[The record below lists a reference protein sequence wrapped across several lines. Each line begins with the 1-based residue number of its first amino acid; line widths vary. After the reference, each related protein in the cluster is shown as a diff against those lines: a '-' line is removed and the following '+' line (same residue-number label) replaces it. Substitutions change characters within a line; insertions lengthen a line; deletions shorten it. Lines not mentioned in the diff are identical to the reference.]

1 MPATKR
7 ATSVLPQ
14 PGFPRKHMW
23 IFKASL
29 SLFMREYALIFF
41 ILSLIPLRP
50 ISSLSCFSLSPIFSK
65 PCLLTPIMPKESSSI
80 ILSYRSN
87 NSSSVLPERKSNA
100 RIAESTSA
108 YLADSFSRTI
118 PLSVSLVAV
127 VPSSKVYTLFLTR
140 IGAYIMTSIAY
151 QSVFSISN
159 NSSEPSES
167 RSTTYFFAS
176 VFSTR
181 SLQRAKS
188 LM

>member
-1 MPATKR
+1 
-7 ATSVLPQ
+7 
-14 PGFPRKHMW
+14 MW

-29 SLFMREYALIFF
+29 SLFIKAYALIFLM
-41 ILSLIPLRP
+41 LSLIPPRP
-50 ISSLSCFSLSPIFSK
+50 ISSLSCFSLSPIFSR
-65 PCLLTPIMPKESSSI
+65 PCLLIPISPKESSSI
-80 ILSYRSN
+80 ILSYSAN
-87 NSSSVLPERKSNA
+87 SSSSVLPARKSNA
-100 RIAESTSA
+100 RMAESTSA

-118 PLSVSLVAV
+118 LLSVSLVAV

-140 IGAYIMTSIAY
+140 IGAYMITSMALHNG
-151 QSVFSISN
+151 SSISS

-176 VFSTR
+176 VLSTR